1 MSNKNISGKDG
12 SGCEML
18 SYIEYL
24 NLPTKVALALV
35 GVFLFLQIFG
45 EILEFKGKI
54 VPEFLKVRKYFKR
67 KKQER
72 IALGK
77 MTDLLAEYQQMTETI
92 NNVNRLLAD
101 IDKHYSKDNI
111 TMRNKWMQ
119 DVNSHIACSEKRIG
133 EQDSLMRELNNK
145 LDKNNDVTLS
155 ILIENKRSAI
165 IDFASKVIDEA
176 YPVTKEQFNRILR
189 IYEEYEEIIKEN
201 GLTNGEVDI
210 SIHIIRESYEKHL
223 KNHTF
228 IEDVRGYNV

>member
-1 MSNKNISGKDG
+1 
-12 SGCEML
+12 ML

-24 NLPTKVALALV
+24 NLPSKVALTLV

-54 VPEFLKVRKYFKR
+54 VPEFLKIRKYFAR

-72 IALGK
+72 
-77 MTDLLAEYQQMTETI
+77 ETL
-92 NNVNRLLAD
+92 NNVNRLLSD

-111 TMRNKWMQ
+111 AMRDKWMKE
-119 DVNSHIACSEKRIG
+119 VNDHISCSEQRIK
-133 EQDSLMRELNNK
+133 EQDSLMRELSEK

-155 ILIENKRSAI
+155 ILIENKRNAI
-165 IDFASKVIDEA
+165 IDFAAKVIDEG
-176 YPVTKEQFNRILR
+176 YPVTKEQFNRILK
-189 IYEEYEEIIKEN
+189 IYEEYESIIEEN

-210 SIHIIRESYEKHL
+210 SIHIIRESYERHL